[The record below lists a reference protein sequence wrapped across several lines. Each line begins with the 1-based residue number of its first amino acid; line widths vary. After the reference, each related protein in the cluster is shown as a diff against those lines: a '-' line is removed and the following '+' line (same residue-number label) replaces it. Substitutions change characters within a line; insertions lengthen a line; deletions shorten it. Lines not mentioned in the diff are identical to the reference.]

1 MQCSMMG
8 AWGSATADG
17 NLVQYRTLDFGGG
30 PFADNNVLLVY
41 HPTDSDHSFAA
52 ITFPG
57 FVGAVTGFSEFV
69 AQSEA
74 EASAVKPKGTYDG
87 QGDVFIIRDIL
98 QFAKSAEDAV
108 DIARATSR
116 TWAMWLGVGDIYNK
130 FVPMLYYDDH
140 VEALDE
146 WSVPDYTS

>member
-1 MQCSMMG
+1 M
-8 AWGSATADG
+8 
-17 NLVQYRTLDFGGG
+17 
-30 PFADNNVLLVY
+30 
-41 HPTDSDHSFAA
+41 
-52 ITFPG
+52 
-57 FVGAVTGFSEFV
+57 
-69 AQSEA
+69 
-74 EASAVKPKGTYDG
+74 
-87 QGDVFIIRDIL
+87 FIIRDNL

-108 DIARATSR
+108 DMARATSR